1 MQQVEM
7 VIVVMR
13 QMGTRKIDTCR
24 TQMEEDDT
32 DTDGDSDTDKSDE
45 LDEEQ
50 NEEDVPIPCS
60 WNHDFSSAATI
71 ILVSI
76 IRTMSLRGERF
87 LNKRHLHEAI
97 IKREMST
104 QR

>member
-45 LDEEQ
+45 LDEEE

-60 WNHDFSSAATI
+60 WNHDFSLVNDGHDYSCEYHQNNVAEGGKISEQETSA
-71 ILVSI
+71 
-76 IRTMSLRGERF
+76 
-87 LNKRHLHEAI
+87 
-97 IKREMST
+97 
-104 QR
+104 